1 MKEILFLNALYLA
14 LLWIMLWFWP
24 PWLKPRLI
32 LNHEWVLGRGRG
44 SEGTAQGTQT
54 EEPEPLVPAGAS
66 AASLLLFLLLFLPH
80 QHLLRVRPA
89 PAPLSLGHLAPKVL
103 KAPNSPLFAQLRG
116 FQNSAYSS

>member
-1 MKEILFLNALYLA
+1 MNE
-14 LLWIMLWFWP
+14 
-24 PWLKPRLI
+24 
-32 LNHEWVLGRGRG
+32 GG

-54 EEPEPLVPAGAS
+54 EEPEPLVPAG
-66 AASLLLFLLLFLPH
+66 ASLLLFLLLFLPH